1 MDSECASVK
10 SSLIWLI
17 CCTWCFLDVNVGLS
31 VLFTDENYNAPYE
44 DTSSFATKILQD
56 KIRKNV
62 SDPFKEH
69 FPKINCFSHDKKPIS
84 V

>member
-1 MDSECASVK
+1 MRLCKEFVDLANM
-10 SSLIWLI
+10 LYLL
-17 CCTWCFLDVNVGLS
+17 FLDVTVGLS

-62 SDPFKEH
+62 SDSFKEH
-69 FPKINCFSHDKKPIS
+69 FPKINCFSHDQKPIS